1 MAFINK
7 RSLIAL
13 FVSLVLL
20 LSCFTVCAF
29 AEAAEADEN
38 TTETTTAETTESTT
52 EESSETESNTET
64 DSSSTSETTTAA
76 EEESTTAASSS
87 STTEDEKDH
96 TELIV
101 NIVVGVILI
110 GVGAFLII
118 KNRVKLAAFLRSV
131 KSEMKK
137 VVWSPKDQ
145 TRKNFIVVVII
156 CAIVVVAVAI
166 LDFAFGWGIAGLA
179 KLFK

>member
-29 AEAAEADEN
+29 AEAEADG
-38 TTETTTAETTESTT
+38 TTAESTTAEAAESNT
-52 EESSETESNTET
+52 EESTESSTET
-64 DSSSTSETTTAA
+64 DSSSTNETTSTT
-76 EEESTTAASSS
+76 EESTTAAASS
-87 STTEDEKDH
+87 STTTETKKDH

-101 NIVVGVILI
+101 NLVIGGILI
-110 GVGAFLII
+110 AVGAFLII
-118 KNRVKLAAFLRSV
+118 KNRIKLAAFLRSV

-156 CAIVVVAVAI
+156 CVIVVIAVAI
-166 LDFAFGWGIAGLA
+166 LDFAFSWGIAGLA

>member
-29 AEAAEADEN
+29 AEAEADG
-38 TTETTTAETTESTT
+38 TTAESTTAEAAESNT
-52 EESSETESNTET
+52 EESTESSTET
-64 DSSSTSETTTAA
+64 DSSSTNETTSTT
-76 EEESTTAASSS
+76 EESTTAASSS
-87 STTEDEKDH
+87 TTTETKKDH

-101 NIVVGVILI
+101 NLVIGGILI
-110 GVGAFLII
+110 AVGAFLII

-156 CAIVVVAVAI
+156 CIIVIIAVAI